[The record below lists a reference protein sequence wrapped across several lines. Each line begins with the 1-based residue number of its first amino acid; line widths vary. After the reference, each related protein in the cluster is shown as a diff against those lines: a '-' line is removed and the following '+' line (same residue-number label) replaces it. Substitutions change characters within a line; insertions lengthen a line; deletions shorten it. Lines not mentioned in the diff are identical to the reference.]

1 MTSVDKHQKLFR
13 PLKSSEKLRSVMR
26 QYYAELDEA
35 SESRGRKIAWCTSQG
50 PVELLRAMGF
60 LVYFPENHGVL
71 LGTTRMAMD
80 FIGQANATGYSHDV
94 CSYLTSDIG
103 AFLGGETPLM
113 EAYNISGLPRPDVL
127 VYNNNQCRDVQE
139 WFQFYGRHYG
149 VPVLGI
155 RTPRG
160 VGEVGP
166 EIINSITTQMK
177 GLAADLSP
185 IAGQTLRSNT
195 LCEVVKLSKKSSD
208 LWKEILETAAHRP
221 SPITFTDVCFHMGP
235 AVNLRGTHLAVS
247 YYQELLK
254 EVKARVQQ
262 DMGAILKE
270 RFRVYWEGMPLWGKL
285 RFFAETMAR
294 MEVSMVAS
302 TYGHSW
308 VFDAFDPTDPF
319 TSLARAYTELFTVR
333 DEIHKESFLVEMLGR
348 FGVDGIIFHDS
359 KTCPNCTNSRYGM
372 PQRLS
377 DQTGIPHLILDG
389 DLNDLRCFS
398 QEQTLTNLE
407 AFVEMLAQRE
417 V

>member
-1 MTSVDKHQKLFR
+1 
-13 PLKSSEKLRSVMR
+13 
-26 QYYAELDEA
+26 
-35 SESRGRKIAWCTSQG
+35 
-50 PVELLRAMGF
+50 
-60 LVYFPENHGVL
+60 
-71 LGTTRMAMD
+71 
-80 FIGQANATGYSHDV
+80 
-94 CSYLTSDIG
+94 
-103 AFLGGETPLM
+103 
-113 EAYNISGLPRPDVL
+113 
-127 VYNNNQCRDVQE
+127 
-139 WFQFYGRHYG
+139 
-149 VPVLGI
+149 
-155 RTPRG
+155 
-160 VGEVGP
+160 
-166 EIINSITTQMK
+166 MK

-185 IAGQTLRSNT
+185 IAGQTLRGNT

-235 AVNLRGTHLAVS
+235 AVNLRGTHIAVS

-270 RFRVYWEGMPLWGKL
+270 TFRVYWEGMPIWGKL

-308 VFDAFDPTDPF
+308 VFDAFDPNDPF
-319 TSLARAYTELFTVR
+319 TSLAKAYTELFTVR
-333 DEIHKESFLVEMLGR
+333 DEIHKESFLIEMLGR
-348 FGVDGIIFHDS
+348 FGVDGIIFHDC

>member
-1 MTSVDKHQKLFR
+1 MEKHQKLFR
-13 PLKSSEKLRSVMR
+13 PLKSSNKLKSVMR
-26 QYYAELDEA
+26 QYYAELDQA
-35 SESRGRKIAWCTSQG
+35 SQSRSRKIAWCTSQG

-60 LVYFPENHGVL
+60 LVYFPENHAVL

-80 FIGQANATGYSHDV
+80 FIGLANAGGYSHDV
-94 CSYLTSDIG
+94 CSYLTSDMG
-103 AFLGGETPLM
+103 AFLKGETPLK
-113 EAYNISGLPRPDVL
+113 EAYNISGLPSPDVL

-160 VGEVGP
+160 VGEVAP
-166 EIINSITTQMK
+166 HIINSIKTQMK
-177 GLAADLSP
+177 NLASDLSK
-185 IAGQTLRSNT
+185 IIGEKLRDEP
-195 LCEVVKLSKKSSD
+195 LFQVLELSKQSSD
-208 LWKEILETAAHRP
+208 LWKEVLETAAHRP

-235 AVNLRGTHLAVS
+235 AVNLRGTRLAVS
-247 YYQELLK
+247 YYQELLG
-254 EVKARVQQ
+254 EVKARMQKG
-262 DMGAILKE
+262 MGAILRE
-270 RFRVYWEGMPLWGKL
+270 RFRVYWEGMPIWGKL
-285 RFFAETMAR
+285 KFLAETMAR

-308 VFDAFDPTDPF
+308 VFEAFDPSDPF
-319 TSLARAYTELFTVR
+319 TSMAKAYTELFTVR
-333 DEIHKESFLVEMLGR
+333 DEGHKESFLMEMLGR
-348 FGVDGIIFHDS
+348 FGVDGIIFHDA